1 MSEEIQKLQAEI
13 AAEMQ
18 KLGASVNDPRLAP
31 MLQQLGALMRQH
43 VANAGLNG
51 RLAVLP
57 TGAQPQN
64 AGEEGPSSRL
74 LSALPSHVQEPV
86 RDYIRSA
93 RAHAVHMFT
102 QAPALSES
110 NAGGQLLDLE
120 MADKANLAVQAY
132 VAWTSEKYGGRD
144 GAALRRIVSDLLRA
158 KVDIDSDQAVMLVK
172 AAIHEGFA
180 YASYSPNQAIANVL
194 KRHVETKGASPA
206 LRDVLSG
213 LRNRMVHS
221 AADRSAEGRK
231 LLAIV
236 DAMLAHGNRPQGSAS
251 QFEAKPDAWGKAAA
265 AKLATL
271 PSDARSAM
279 TALLELAAKGGDNA
293 KPAKGWLKNAEQTLG
308 ACERDRMG
316 EQMLAFIECYEP
328 GLTLALENQ
337 NTLRALIWLAAL
349 ASPDVAC
356 RRLEAYAQK
365 CLTFSPQHFA
375 YLSLVLGNA
384 TIHAFSLM
392 PGTAGVGSLS
402 RLRRHLKRPGE
413 IKTVDKAL
421 AALASAR
428 GMSSGELE
436 EIGMP
441 SYGFTPDGTL
451 DVAIGAAS
459 AKLVITED
467 GALETNWHDANSK
480 PLSGPP
486 TTVKEGHADELKSLK
501 EQVKEIA
508 ETLKAQRLRLER
520 FYLDDRVWPLSLWRE
535 RYLEEPLV
543 STFARRLIWSF
554 ELKSRWVAGLPGAGG
569 IFDATGATLDLDAG
583 QVRVK
588 LWHPMQSDTDV
599 VLAWRQRLVKLGVT
613 QPFKQAHR
621 EIYVLTDAERG
632 TNTYSNRFAG
642 HVVEQRRFRAL
653 CQTRGWACPAFG
665 GWDPGGGRPLKRVP
679 ERKLQVEFWVE
690 PIETAMNQENF
701 QFDHLSTDQFR
712 FVTADGDPIAL
723 QDVDPVLFSELMRD
737 GDLFVGVA
745 GIGADP
751 TWGDRGDNRFGEY
764 WTKAAFGDLS
774 ESGKTRHAVL
784 KDLLPGLAIAS
795 RCRLEER
802 YLVVEG
808 RIRTYRI
815 HLGSGNIQMEPNNQ
829 YLCIVRDRTA
839 ASKQVRLPF
848 EGDDTL
854 SIILSKAF
862 MLTDDDKIKDASIN
876 SQIRGGSPRP

>member
-13 AAEMQ
+13 AAQAQ
-18 KLGASVNDPRLAP
+18 KLGASVHDPRLAP
-31 MLQQLGALMRQH
+31 MLEQLRALMRQH
-43 VANAGLNG
+43 VASAGLNG
-51 RLAVLP
+51 RLAMLP
-57 TGAQPQN
+57 TGAQSQN
-64 AGEEGPSSRL
+64 GGDDGPSARL
-74 LSALPSHVQEPV
+74 VAVLPPHLQEPV
-86 RDYIRSA
+86 REYIRSA

-110 NAGGQLLDLE
+110 EAGKRLLDLD

-158 KVDIDSDQAVMLVK
+158 KVDLDNDQAIVLVK

-194 KRHVETKGASPA
+194 KRHVETKGAGPG

-213 LRNRMVHS
+213 LRNRMMHS
-221 AADRSAEGRK
+221 AADRSSEGRK
-231 LLAIV
+231 LLAMV
-236 DAMLAHGNRPQGSAS
+236 DAMLAHGSRPQGSEP
-251 QFEAKPDAWGKAAA
+251 QFEPKPDAWGKAATA
-265 AKLATL
+265 RLAVF
-271 PSDARSAM
+271 PSEVRA
-279 TALLELAAKGGDNA
+279 TVGLLELAAKGGDSA
-293 KPAKGWLKNAEQTLG
+293 KPAKGWLKSAEQALG
-308 ACERDRMG
+308 ACDRHRVG
-316 EQMLAFIECYEP
+316 EQLVEIIECYEP

-384 TIHAFSLM
+384 AIHAFSLM

-421 AALASAR
+421 AALAAAR

-441 SYGFTPDGTL
+441 SYGFTPEGTL
-451 DVAIGAAS
+451 DVAIGPATV
-459 AKLVITED
+459 KLVITED
-467 GALETNWHDANSK
+467 GALEMNWHDASGK

-486 TTVKEGHADELKSLK
+486 AAVKDGRAEELKSLK
-501 EQVKEIA
+501 EQVKEIG
-508 ETLKAQRLRLER
+508 ETLKSQRLRLER
-520 FYLDDRVWPLSLWRE
+520 FYLDDRVWPLNVWRE
-535 RYLEEPLV
+535 RYLDEPLV
-543 STFARRLIWSF
+543 CIFARRLIWSF
-554 ELKSRWVAGLPGAGG
+554 EIKGRCVAGLPAEGG
-569 IFDATGATLDLDAG
+569 LFDATGARLDLDAG
-583 QVRVK
+583 DVRVK
-588 LWHPMQSDTDV
+588 LWHPMQSETGV
-599 VLAWRQRLVKLGVT
+599 VLAWRQRLAELGVT

-621 EIYVLTDAERG
+621 EIYVLTDAERA
-632 TNTYSNRFAG
+632 TSTYSNRFAG

-665 GWDPGGGRPLKRVP
+665 GWDPGNGRPLKRLP
-679 ERKLQVEFWVE
+679 ERNLQVEFRVD

-701 QFDHLSTDQFR
+701 QFDYLSTDQFR
-712 FVTADGDPIAL
+712 FVTTDGDPIAL
-723 QDVDPVLFSELMRD
+723 KDVDPVVFSELMRD

-751 TWGDRGDNRFGEY
+751 AWGDRGDDRFGEY

-808 RIRTYRI
+808 KLRTYRI

-829 YLCIVRDRTA
+829 YLCIVRDRA
-839 ASKQVRLPF
+839 AGSKQVRLPF

-854 SIILSKAF
+854 SIILSKAL
-862 MLTDDDKIKDASIN
+862 MLADDDKIEDASIN

>member
-1 MSEEIQKLQAEI
+1 VSEEIQKLQAEI

-43 VANAGLNG
+43 VASAGHG
-51 RLAVLP
+51 RLAVLH
-57 TGAQPQN
+57 TGARPQN
-64 AGEEGPSSRL
+64 VGEDGPSSRL
-74 LSALPSHVQEPV
+74 LSALSPHLQETV
-86 RDYIRSA
+86 REYIRSA
-93 RAHAVHMFT
+93 RAQAVHMFT

-110 NAGGQLLDLE
+110 DAGGRLLDLD
-120 MADKANLAVQAY
+120 MPDKANLAVQAY

-158 KVDIDSDQAVMLVK
+158 KVDIDNDQAIMLVK

-194 KRHVETKGASPA
+194 KRHVETKGASHA

-221 AADRSAEGRK
+221 AADRSSEGRK
-231 LLAIV
+231 LLAMV
-236 DAMLAHGNRPQGSAS
+236 EAMLAHGSRPQGSAP
-251 QFEAKPDAWGKAAA
+251 QFEARPDAWGKAAT

-271 PSDARSAM
+271 PSDVRA
-279 TALLELAAKGGDNA
+279 TVTTLLELAAKGGDNA
-293 KPAKGWLKNAEQTLG
+293 KPAKGWLKSAEQALG
-308 ACERDRMG
+308 ACERDRLC
-316 EQMLAFIECYEP
+316 EQLLDVIECYEP

-356 RRLEAYAQK
+356 RRLETYAQK

-384 TIHAFSLM
+384 AIHAFSLM

-428 GMSSGELE
+428 GMSAGELE

-441 SYGFTPDGTL
+441 SYGFAADSTL
-451 DVAIGAAS
+451 DVAIGPAS
-459 AKLVITED
+459 AKLVITEH
-467 GALETNWHDANSK
+467 GTLETNWRDSSGKA
-480 PLSGPP
+480 LSGPP
-486 TTVKEGHADELKSLK
+486 AAVKDDHTDALKSLK
-501 EQVKEIA
+501 EQVKEIG

-520 FYLDDRVWPLSLWRE
+520 FYLDDRSWPLNVWRE
-535 RYLEEPLV
+535 RYLDEPLV
-543 STFARRLIWSF
+543 SIFSRRLIWSF
-554 ELKSRWVAGLPGAGG
+554 EIKDRWVAGLPEASG
-569 IFDATGATLDLDAG
+569 IFDAAGTKLDLDAG

-588 LWHPMQSDTDV
+588 LWHPMQSDAAL
-599 VLAWRQRLVKLGVT
+599 VLAWRQRLVKLGIT

-621 EIYVLTDAERG
+621 EIYVLTDAERA

-665 GWDPGGGRPLKRVP
+665 GWDPGNGRPLKRVP

-690 PIETAMNQENF
+690 PIETEMNQENF
-701 QFDHLSTDQFR
+701 QFDYLSTDQFR
-712 FVTADGDPIAL
+712 FVTADGDPIPL
-723 QDVDPVLFSELMRD
+723 DDVDPVLFSELMRD

-751 TWGDRGDNRFGEY
+751 VWGDRGDDRFGEY
-764 WTKAAFGDLS
+764 WTKAAFGELS

-808 RIRTYRI
+808 KIRTYRI
-815 HLGSGNIQMEPNNQ
+815 HLGSGNIQMEPNHQ
-829 YLCIVRDRTA
+829 YLCIVRDRA
-839 ASKQVRLPF
+839 AGSKQVRLPF

-862 MLTDDDKIKDASIN
+862 MLADDDKIKDAAIN
-876 SQIRGGSPRP
+876 SQIRSGSPRP